1 MELQPALAPGSVSRL
16 IPELRRGDR
25 EAIGRLW
32 ERYFDSMLR
41 VARGRLRGWPALQN
55 AAHDV
60 AIEAFLS
67 FCARIAQDGQFPNLD
82 NRTGLI
88 RLLTHFTICKAL
100 DFRKWPPNRREQ
112 PAGEIL
118 DGFPGREP
126 LPEFQAEVTA
136 VLDKLRDEDLRKI
149 ALLRMEGLTH
159 EEIATRCDCG
169 VATVY
174 RRLAVIRGRLKS
186 DWENLMGAWKPKGEA
201 NANH

>member
-1 MELQPALAPGSVSRL
+1 MQPQPAPEAGSVTSL
-16 IPELRRGDR
+16 IPGLRQGDR
-25 EAIGRLW
+25 QAIGRLW
-32 ERYFDSMLR
+32 ERYYHDMVR
-41 VARGRLRGWPALQN
+41 VAWGKLYDVPALRD
-55 AAHDV
+55 ADHDV

-67 FCARIAQDGQFPNLD
+67 FCARIGQDGQFPNLD

-100 DFRKWPPNRREQ
+100 DFRKWQSNRRAQ
-112 PAGEIL
+112 QAGEIL
-118 DGFPGREP
+118 DGFPGRQP

-136 VLDKLRDEDLRKI
+136 LLDKLRDEDLRKI
-149 ALLRMEGLTH
+149 ALFRMEGLTH
-159 EEIATRCDCG
+159 QEIAARCDCG

-201 NANH
+201 NANE